1 MQPKF
6 EKKKLQTE
14 QMLKPTVSC
23 MRLEVLTVV
32 GVKITVLQDLT
43 QYSLVGRYKIQRK
56 PSGKKREAAESSE
69 TLAPICLMTRRH
81 FAKYHNPVA

>member
-6 EKKKLQTE
+6 EKKKKLQTE

-32 GVKITVLQDLT
+32 GVKITVL
-43 QYSLVGRYKIQRK
+43 
-56 PSGKKREAAESSE
+56 
-69 TLAPICLMTRRH
+69 
-81 FAKYHNPVA
+81 